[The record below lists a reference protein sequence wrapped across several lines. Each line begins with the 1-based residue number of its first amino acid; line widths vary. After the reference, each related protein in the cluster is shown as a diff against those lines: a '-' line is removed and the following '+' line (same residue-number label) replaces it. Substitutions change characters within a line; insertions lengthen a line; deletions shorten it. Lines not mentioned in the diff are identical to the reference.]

1 MFKKRKLTINFMSLS
16 VLPLLAFDV
25 VITIIMSFVAYD
37 SLSEEVEYSLKV
49 LAYSSYNVLDT
60 KFPGTYAEE
69 NGRMKKGDVFL
80 DEHIDEMDRIKKMS
94 EADATLFFGDTRYLT
109 TILNEDGK
117 RAKGTH
123 ASAAVKQQVIKQG
136 EDYFS
141 DDVQVNGMQY
151 YGYYIPV
158 KQQQDVVGMMFV
170 GKPRHQVI
178 AHIVKTIYVII
189 ACAVGV
195 MAVAILISVYYSRKT
210 IFALNKTKVFL
221 GNIAQGDMTAKIDP
235 YVLERNDEIG
245 EMGKFA
251 LILQDSIMELVGKD
265 PLTGL
270 HNRRS
275 CNVVIDSL
283 LEKAKQGHGT
293 FALAMGDIDYFKKIN
308 DTYGHIQ
315 GDEVIRQVTNVM
327 DQFKQHGII
336 ARFGGEEF
344 ILLIN
349 NVSQQE
355 LYQIAEHIRY
365 TCESC
370 IVKCGD
376 NQITFTI
383 SIGCCHQTQINTT
396 LKAIFEEADQ
406 RLYVAKRNGKNCVQ
420 M

>member
-1 MFKKRKLTINFMSLS
+1 MI
-16 VLPLLAFDV
+16 
-25 VITIIMSFVAYD
+25 
-37 SLSEEVEYSLKV
+37 
-49 LAYSSYNVLDT
+49 
-60 KFPGTYAEE
+60 
-69 NGRMKKGDVFL
+69 
-80 DEHIDEMDRIKKMS
+80 
-94 EADATLFFGDTRYLT
+94 
-109 TILNEDGK
+109 
-117 RAKGTH
+117 
-123 ASAAVKQQVIKQG
+123 
-136 EDYFS
+136 
-141 DDVQVNGMQY
+141 
-151 YGYYIPV
+151 
-158 KQQQDVVGMMFV
+158 
-170 GKPRHQVI
+170 
-178 AHIVKTIYVII
+178 
-189 ACAVGV
+189 
-195 MAVAILISVYYSRKT
+195 
-210 IFALNKTKVFL
+210 
-221 GNIAQGDMTAKIDP
+221 
-235 YVLERNDEIG
+235 
-245 EMGKFA
+245 
-251 LILQDSIMELVGKD
+251 
-265 PLTGL
+265 
-270 HNRRS
+270 
-275 CNVVIDSL
+275 
-283 LEKAKQGHGT
+283 
-293 FALAMGDIDYFKKIN
+293 DIDNFKNIN